1 MSGWY
6 SKIEQIVENMESMF
20 EAANQ
25 QFPLVEIWT
34 LRLIDFLFSPRE
46 IIKQMIIVNVLQLI
60 LMSADAASKFT
71 NMVLFFVDIFII

>member
-71 NMVLFFVDIFII
+71 NMVLFFDDFFII